1 MTQKMTMITNGLPS
15 VFLSDQQAPCLSLYQ
30 PTHRHHP
37 ENEQDPIRFR
47 NMVREMEISLQ
58 QLYPEAD
65 YRQLLKPFEDLG
77 RDIDFWNHTMD
88 GIAVLG
94 EQGLFQVFA
103 LQRSVDE
110 IAIVADS
117 FHTKPL
123 RRLLQS
129 VDRFQVLG
137 LNQHEIRL
145 FEGNRDALDEIE
157 LAPGVPRTIEDAL
170 GDELS
175 EKHDTVSSYGGIG
188 AGSAPMHHGDGGK
201 KDQADI
207 DAERFFRAVDRAV
220 LEHHSRPSGLPL
232 ILAALPQHHAVFH
245 QVSHNP
251 ALMNEGINVN
261 PDSLSIDELRERAW
275 LVIEPQYQ
283 ARLASLADEF
293 AQANSHELG
302 SDDIEQ
308 VAKAAAAGRVA
319 RLLIDADRLI
329 AGRLNNESGF
339 IKFGDLS
346 NPLVDDLLD
355 DLSELVVKMSG
366 QVFVVASDMMPTQTG
381 VAATYRY

>member
-275 LVIEPQYQ
+275 LVIEPKYQ

-329 AGRLNNESGF
+329 AGCLNNESGF

-366 QVFVVASDMMPTQTG
+366 QVFVVASDMMPSKTG